1 MIRINLLPAEMEAAP
16 SARINPAIPLAASVI
31 IPALILIPIHLNQM
45 ATRKRL
51 QTESASLKSE
61 LDRYQPIIQQ
71 VEALEAA
78 KVQLTQR
85 KSVIQQ
91 LESERLRYP
100 QFLDDFLKLIPN
112 NLWLTSLVTA
122 SQATTNVLRVSM
134 DVVALDNYAIADLIA
149 NLETSQIFSE
159 VDLGS
164 ISVAQTPT
172 GQTMTFHVDTS
183 YKKAET
189 TPNAIKKS

>member
-1 MIRINLLPAEMEAAP
+1 MIRINLLPAELEAAP
-16 SARINPAIPLAASVI
+16 SRINPAAPLSAAVI
-31 IPALILIPIHLNQM
+31 LPALILIPIHMSQM

-61 LDRYQPIIQQ
+61 LEKYQPIIAQ
-71 VEALEAA
+71 VDALEGA

-91 LESERLRYP
+91 LETERLRYP
-100 QFLDDFLKLIPN
+100 QFLEDVVKLIPN
-112 NLWLTSLVTA
+112 NVWLTNLVTA
-122 SQATTNVLRVSM
+122 ASSSSNALTVNM

-159 VDLGS
+159 VDLGA
-164 ISVAQTPT
+164 IAAAQSPT
-172 GQTMTFHVDTS
+172 GQTMTFHVTTN
-183 YKKAET
+183 YQKAANI
-189 TPNAIKKS
+189 PYASKKS

>member
-1 MIRINLLPAEMEAAP
+1 
-16 SARINPAIPLAASVI
+16 
-31 IPALILIPIHLNQM
+31 M
-45 ATRKRL
+45 ATRRRL
-51 QTESASLKSE
+51 QTETVSLKNE
-61 LDRYQPIIQQ
+61 LERYQPIIAQ
-71 VEALEAA
+71 VDALEAA

-100 QFLDDFLKLIPN
+100 QFIDDFIKLLPG
-112 NLWLTSLVTA
+112 NLWLTNL
-122 SQATTNVLRVSM
+122 TTTGQPTTDVLAVSM

-164 ISVAQTPT
+164 ITASQTPN
-172 GQTMTFHVDTS
+172 GQTMSFHVNAT
-183 YKKAET
+183 YKKAAT
-189 TPNAIKKS
+189 ISDANKKS